1 MNEYFSGG
9 PRGGEFDAMYY
20 WNQFHP
26 ILAAVAI
33 LLIGWILA
41 LIIAAGIKKL
51 LEKLGTNQRLSS
63 TTGHRANIESIVSR
77 VVFWIVMIMAIIGA
91 LNVLNLTSVSG
102 PFSNMI
108 QQFLLFIPQLLA
120 AVAVGFI
127 GWIVATLV
135 RAGMQK
141 LLDRTQ
147 LDEKLSADVGVSPIS
162 KNISDIVYWLILLL
176 FLPIVLSILGLN
188 GLLFPIQNM
197 VSEVVSYLPNIF
209 IAVVIVFVGYVLAKI
224 VRGIIEGLVGS
235 LNLQHETQKIGFLK
249 NSNLPRVLGSFVFAV
264 IIITSLII
272 AFEALGITAI
282 SQPATAML
290 YEIMN
295 AIPHIIA
302 AGLILI
308 LAYVVSRFVA
318 NLVVDVLAGTGVDEL
333 PAKID
338 AQRFLGTT
346 KVSTIVGYMIV
357 FFTMLF
363 AVSEAANR
371 LGFEQVSGLI
381 SMFIQFGANI
391 LLGAVILMIGFWLAN
406 IVAKVIGRG
415 EYNSSRWLANLVR
428 ILIMGLVIA
437 MGLRAMG
444 IADSIVNL
452 AFGLTLG
459 AVAVAFALAFGLGGR
474 QPAER
479 VLTDLIDKC
488 KKDAKEPNP
497 LHQDNSDLMTSTS
510 ISAHA
515 AQAFTQHGAVA
526 KGIDPSVDKSSEFG
540 INGGT
545 SPASSDLTKP
555 ATESRFPLS
564 NQDGDGSQ
572 VQNNLSNPTPASLTT
587 APQDD
592 ITSTDQAVPDSVRI
606 DLQQPPKNNPFGS
619 TGESESKVD
628 IHTDKKPNPN
638 DNNT

>member
-41 LIIAAGIKKL
+41 LIIAAGIKKV
-51 LEKLGTNQRLSS
+51 LEKLETNRRLSGA
-63 TTGHRANIESIVSR
+63 TGHHSNVENIVSR
-77 VVFWIVMIMAIIGA
+77 IVFWVVMIIAIIGA
-91 LNVLNLTSVSG
+91 LNVLNLTGVSG
-102 PFSNMI
+102 PFSNMLQNI
-108 QQFLLFIPQLLA
+108 LVFIPQLIA
-120 AVAVGFI
+120 AIAVGFV
-127 GWIVATLV
+127 GWIIANLV
-135 RAGMQK
+135 KIGLQR

-162 KNISDIVYWLILLL
+162 QNISDIVYWLILLL
-176 FLPIVLSILGLN
+176 FLPIILSILGLN
-188 GLLFPIQNM
+188 GLLFPVQNM
-197 VSEVVSYLPNIF
+197 VNKVVSFLPNIF
-209 IAVVIVFVGYVLAKI
+209 IAGVIVFVGYILAKI
-224 VRGIIEGLVGS
+224 VRGIIEGLVRS
-235 LNLQHETQKIGFLK
+235 LNLQQQAQKIGMFK
-249 NSNLPRVLGSFVFAV
+249 NSNLPQVLGSFIFAV
-264 IIITSLII
+264 IIITALII
-272 AFEALGITAI
+272 AFEALGIAAI

-318 NLVVDVLAGTGVDEL
+318 NLVVDVVSGTGVDEI
-333 PAKID
+333 PAKMD
-338 AQRFLGTT
+338 AQRFLGET
-346 KVSTIVGYMIV
+346 KVSTIIGYLIV

-371 LGFEQVSGLI
+371 LGFEQISALI

-406 IVAKVIGRG
+406 LVAQVIGRG

-474 QPAER
+474 QPAEQ
-479 VLTDLIDKC
+479 VLNDLIDKC

-497 LHQDNSDLMTSTS
+497 LHKENSDRITSEQDSNSVSALAAREFTEHGPETSGQGTNPPANKPS
-510 ISAHA
+510 IS
-515 AQAFTQHGAVA
+515 
-526 KGIDPSVDKSSEFG
+526 
-540 INGGT
+540 
-545 SPASSDLTKP
+545 
-555 ATESRFPLS
+555 
-564 NQDGDGSQ
+564 
-572 VQNNLSNPTPASLTT
+572 
-587 APQDD
+587 
-592 ITSTDQAVPDSVRI
+592 DQGVPDSLNVNPNQP
-606 DLQQPPKNNPFGS
+606 LQNNPFGS
-619 TGESESKVD
+619 TGEKESDVD
-628 IHTDKKPNPN
+628 INNDKGQNNSGSSDDKK
-638 DNNT
+638 

>member
-9 PRGGEFDAMYY
+9 PRGAEFDAMYY

-33 LLIGWILA
+33 LLIGWIVA
-41 LIIAAGIKKL
+41 LVIAAGVKKV
-51 LEKLGTNQRLSS
+51 LEKLGTNQKLS
-63 TTGHRANIESIVSR
+63 TATGHRSNIESIVSR
-77 VVFWIVMIMAIIGA
+77 VVFWLVMIIAVIGA

-120 AVAVGFI
+120 ALAVGFI
-127 GWIVATLV
+127 GWIVANLV
-135 RAGMQK
+135 KVGLQK

-162 KNISDIVYWLILLL
+162 QNISNIVYWLILLL

-197 VSEVVSYLPNIF
+197 LGEMVSFLPNIF
-209 IAVVIVFVGYVLAKI
+209 IAAVIIFVGYILAKI
-224 VRGIIEGLVGS
+224 VRGIIEGLVNS
-235 LNLQHETQKIGFLK
+235 LNLQQQAQKIGLFK
-249 NSNLPRVLGSFVFAV
+249 NSNLPQVLGSFVFAMV
-264 IIITSLII
+264 IITALII
-272 AFEALGITAI
+272 AFETLGIEAI

-318 NLVVDVLAGTGVDEL
+318 NLVVEVIAGTGVDEI
-333 PAKID
+333 PAKLD
-338 AQRFLGTT
+338 VQRFLGTT
-346 KVSTIVGYMIV
+346 KVSCIVGYLIV

-371 LGFEQVSGLI
+371 LGFGQVSGLI
-381 SMFIQFGANI
+381 SMFIQFGADI
-391 LLGAVILMIGFWLAN
+391 LLGAVILLVGFWLAN
-406 IVAKVIGRG
+406 LVAKVIGRG

-428 ILIMGLVIA
+428 ILIMGLVVA

-479 VLTDLIDKC
+479 LL
-488 KKDAKEPNP
+488 
-497 LHQDNSDLMTSTS
+497 SDLM
-510 ISAHA
+510 
-515 AQAFTQHGAVA
+515 
-526 KGIDPSVDKSSEFG
+526 DK
-540 INGGT
+540 
-545 SPASSDLTKP
+545 A
-555 ATESRFPLS
+555 
-564 NQDGDGSQ
+564 
-572 VQNNLSNPTPASLTT
+572 
-587 APQDD
+587 
-592 ITSTDQAVPDSVRI
+592 
-606 DLQQPPKNNPFGS
+606 
-619 TGESESKVD
+619 
-628 IHTDKKPNPN
+628 
-638 DNNT
+638 

>member
-26 ILAAVAI
+26 ILSAIAI
-33 LLIGWILA
+33 LLIGWIVA
-41 LIIAAGIKKL
+41 LILAAAVKKVL
-51 LEKLGTNQRLSS
+51 QKLGTNQKLSS
-63 TTGHRANIESIVSR
+63 TTGHRSNVESILSR
-77 VVFWIVMIMAIIGA
+77 VIFWLVMIVAVVGA

-102 PFSNMI
+102 PFSNML

-120 AVAVGFI
+120 AIVVGFI
-127 GWIVATLV
+127 GWIVANLV
-135 RAGMQK
+135 KVGLQK

-162 KNISDIVYWLILLL
+162 QNISDIVYWLILLL

-197 VSEVVSYLPNIF
+197 LNDVVSFLPNIF
-209 IAVVIVFVGYVLAKI
+209 IAGVIVFVGYILAKI
-224 VRGIIEGLVGS
+224 VRGIVEGLIRS
-235 LNLQHETQKIGFLK
+235 LNLQQQAQKIGLFK
-249 NSNLPRVLGSFVFAV
+249 SSNLPQVLGSFIFAI

-272 AFEALGITAI
+272 AFEALGIDAI

-318 NLVVDVLAGTGVDEL
+318 NLVVEVVAGTGVDEI
-333 PAKID
+333 PAKLD
-338 AQRFLGTT
+338 VQRFLGTT
-346 KVSTIVGYMIV
+346 KVSCIVGYLIV

-381 SMFIQFGANI
+381 SMFIHFGANI
-391 LLGAVILMIGFWLAN
+391 LLGAVIFMVGFWLAN
-406 IVAKVIGRG
+406 LVANVIGRG

-428 ILIMGLVIA
+428 ILIMGLVVA

-459 AVAVAFALAFGLGGR
+459 AVAVAFAIAFGLGGR

-479 VLTDLIDKC
+479 VLTNLIDKA
-488 KKDAKEPNP
+488 KEKAKEPNP
-497 LHQDNSDLMTSTS
+497 H
-510 ISAHA
+510 HE
-515 AQAFTQHGAVA
+515 
-526 KGIDPSVDKSSEFG
+526 PSVQQNIAPLTEQVDSSVITDEYHH
-540 INGGT
+540 IDT
-545 SPASSDLTKP
+545 LPTEVDVDPAHKP
-555 ATESRFPLS
+555 F
-564 NQDGDGSQ
+564 
-572 VQNNLSNPTPASLTT
+572 
-587 APQDD
+587 
-592 ITSTDQAVPDSVRI
+592 
-606 DLQQPPKNNPFGS
+606 NNPYGS
-619 TGESESKVD
+619 TGEAEKD
-628 IHTDKKPNPN
+628 IDIRPQDDLK
-638 DNNT
+638 

>member
-26 ILAAVAI
+26 ILAAIAI
-33 LLIGWILA
+33 LIIGWIVA
-41 LIIAAGIKKL
+41 LIIAAGIKKVL
-51 LEKLGTNQRLSS
+51 QKLGTNQRLSGA
-63 TTGHRANIESIVSR
+63 TGHRANIESIVSR
-77 VVFWIVMIMAIIGA
+77 IVFWIVMIIAVIGA
-91 LNVLNLTSVSG
+91 FNVLNLTSVSG

-120 AVAVGFI
+120 AIAVGFI
-127 GWIVATLV
+127 GWIVANLV
-135 RAGMQK
+135 KMGLQK
-141 LLDRTQ
+141 LLDRTE

-162 KNISDIVYWLILLL
+162 QNISEIVYWLILLL
-176 FLPIVLSILGLN
+176 FLPIVLSILGLT
-188 GLLFPIQNM
+188 GLLVPVQNM
-197 VSEVVSYLPNIF
+197 VNEVVSFLPNIF
-209 IAVVIVFVGYVLAKI
+209 IAAVIVFVGYILAKI
-224 VRGIIEGLVGS
+224 VCGIVEGLVGS
-235 LNLQHETQKIGFLK
+235 LNLQQHAQKIGMFK
-249 NSNLPRVLGSFVFAV
+249 NSNLSQVLGSFVFAI
-264 IIITSLII
+264 IIITALII
-272 AFEALGITAI
+272 AFEALGIQAI

-302 AGLILI
+302 AALILI

-318 NLVVDVLAGTGVDEL
+318 KLVVDIVSGTGVDEI
-333 PAKID
+333 PAKMD
-338 AQRFLGTT
+338 AQRFLGKT
-346 KVSTIVGYMIV
+346 KVSSIIGYLIV

-371 LGFEQVSGLI
+371 LGFEQISTLI

-406 IVAKVIGRG
+406 LVAQVIGRG
-415 EYNSSRWLANLVR
+415 EYVSSRWLANLVR

-474 QPAER
+474 DPAQR

-488 KKDAKEPNP
+488 KKEAKQPNP
-497 LHQDNSDLMTSTS
+497 HQESSDRISSGQNSSSGSDS
-510 ISAHA
+510 
-515 AQAFTQHGAVA
+515 
-526 KGIDPSVDKSSEFG
+526 SVDKSSELEMD
-540 INGGT
+540 GGAA
-545 SPASSDLTKP
+545 PSSDLSKP
-555 ATESRFPLS
+555 LTEPDFPEADQKETLTP
-564 NQDGDGSQ
+564 D
-572 VQNNLSNPTPASLTT
+572 LSNPTPASLTT
-587 APQDD
+587 APQEAQKIDP
-592 ITSTDQAVPDSVRI
+592 DQSVPDSVRV
-606 DLQQPPKNNPFGS
+606 DPKHPPVNNPFGS
-619 TGESESKVD
+619 TGEKESDVD
-628 IHTDKKPNPN
+628 LKSDKGPNNPGSSDDKK
-638 DNNT
+638 